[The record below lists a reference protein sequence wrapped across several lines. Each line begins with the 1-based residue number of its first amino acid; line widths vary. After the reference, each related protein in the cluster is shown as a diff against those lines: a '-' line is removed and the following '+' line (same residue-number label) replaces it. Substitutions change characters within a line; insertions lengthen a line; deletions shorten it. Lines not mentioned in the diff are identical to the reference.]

1 MIKCECLHHDLIF
14 FVTTSI
20 FGNKN
25 NVSLKTTGHASWDL
39 SRNEV
44 NTPSG
49 EQGNTR
55 NIMIPTLYWGQ
66 VYSWAHLPVKLKA
79 VYWVFCDF
87 FLALDI
93 LSCISTM
100 TFHVLD
106 Q

>member
-49 EQGNTR
+49 ELGNLG
-55 NIMIPTLYWGQ
+55 NIMIPAPTSYFR
-66 VYSWAHLPVKLKA
+66 SIIS
-79 VYWVFCDF
+79 
-87 FLALDI
+87 I
-93 LSCISTM
+93 LGKISCCMQSLFM
-100 TFHVLD
+100 SKSPS
-106 Q
+106 

>member
-1 MIKCECLHHDLIF
+1 MNLMTKSLHHDLIF

-49 EQGNTR
+49 ELGNIG
-55 NIMIPTLYWGQ
+55 NIMISAPADLCLLCTSYC
-66 VYSWAHLPVKLKA
+66 Y
-79 VYWVFCDF
+79 
-87 FLALDI
+87 FLD
-93 LSCISTM
+93 SHETP
-100 TFHVLD
+100 D
-106 Q
+106 RQ

>member
-49 EQGNTR
+49 ELGNIG
-55 NIMIPTLYWGQ
+55 NIMIPAPAEGRFMFMYFL
-66 VYSWAHLPVKLKA
+66 LL
-79 VYWVFCDF
+79 F
-87 FLALDI
+87 FRQ
-93 LSCISTM
+93 S
-100 TFHVLD
+100 
-106 Q
+106 

>member
-49 EQGNTR
+49 EQGNIG
-55 NIMIPTLYWGQ
+55 NIGNLHRAPTY
-66 VYSWAHLPVKLKA
+66 
-79 VYWVFCDF
+79 
-87 FLALDI
+87 FLLLLFLD
-93 LSCISTM
+93 SYETS
-100 TFHVLD
+100 D
-106 Q
+106 RQ

>member
-49 EQGNTR
+49 EQGNSKENR
-55 NIMIPTLYWGQ
+55 KHWKNYNISC
-66 VYSWAHLPVKLKA
+66 V
-79 VYWVFCDF
+79 
-87 FLALDI
+87 I
-93 LSCISTM
+93 LRY
-100 TFHVLD
+100 D
-106 Q
+106 QK